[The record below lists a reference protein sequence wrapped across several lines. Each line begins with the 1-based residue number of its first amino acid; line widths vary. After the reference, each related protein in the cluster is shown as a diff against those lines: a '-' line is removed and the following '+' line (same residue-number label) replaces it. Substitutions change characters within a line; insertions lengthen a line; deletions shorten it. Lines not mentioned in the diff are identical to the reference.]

1 MAKGMGPEMHEFSD
15 GKRSAFRSILTGA
28 VVGVVAAMGM
38 ALFAMIAAA
47 TYQGTG
53 FFTPMYH
60 IASVFVDPAA
70 MMTSMEQAAAG
81 DLFYFTPGAA
91 ALGMGMH
98 LAVGAGYG
106 AVFGALIHAVQLRGA
121 VAVPVGLLYGLAVL
135 LFSSFVL
142 LPATAAVVGGG
153 DPIRDMPTMVGW
165 GTFTAEHA
173 LFGVV
178 LGFWPALF
186 RRERRGEA
194 PSTASAEPRPLQP
207 FPAVRNR

>member
-1 MAKGMGPEMHEFSD
+1 MARGVGAEMRPFSD
-15 GKRSAFRSILTGA
+15 GKRSALRSIVTGA

-60 IASVFVDPAA
+60 IASVFLDPTA
-70 MMTSMEQAAAG
+70 MMTSMEEAAAG
-81 DLFYFTPGAA
+81 DLFYFTPDAA
-91 ALGMGMH
+91 SLGMGMH

-106 AVFGALIHAVQLRGA
+106 AVFGALVHAFRLRGG
-121 VAVPVGLLYGLAVL
+121 VAIPIGLLYGLAVL

-153 DPIRDMPTMVGW
+153 DPISDMPKMVGW
-165 GTFTAEHA
+165 GTFTAEHV
-173 LFGVV
+173 LFGSV
-178 LGFWPALF
+178 LGFWPAVF
-186 RRERRGEA
+186 RRPRRAEL
-194 PSTASAEPRPLQP
+194 PSAATVEPSRLQS
-207 FPAVRNR
+207 FPAAGGR